1 MNILLAVLAL
11 VFIMLSVLFIQTRLN
26 LKRYKLGPGERDAI
40 FRLEDT
46 PTISLCIPA
55 RNETHALEDCLSS
68 AIASNYP
75 KLEIIVLDDCSQD
88 RTSQIIKGFAHDGVR
103 FVKGKVPSEGWLGK
117 NNAYDVLAQ
126 EARGDYLVFMSVDTR
141 LEPKSLSMLIGYMQV
156 NKLAMV
162 SVLPRRADTWRT
174 SVLMAPL
181 RYFWQTVL
189 PLGVNIPTAT
199 SLWAVRGES
208 LTSLGGFEAFKDKIN
223 LENIL
228 AKKFFSDDKYHF
240 LIASSI
246 FKVWYAKKWQS
257 QVDTAVRLWY
267 PALNKSLLFSLF
279 VIAGHLL
286 LFVFPLVTLTI
297 GLASNSLTFMAGS
310 IACLALSLALF
321 YSYLTRVQTG
331 SQPFIGVLLLPVIAI
346 QETILIVASYYQ
358 YKRGRVDWKGRNIC
372 FPKFNRINNNPDS

>member
-1 MNILLAVLAL
+1 MNILLTVLIV
-11 VFIMLSVLFIQTRLN
+11 VFIVLSVLFIQARLN
-26 LKRYKLGPGERDAI
+26 VKRYKLGPGERDAI

-68 AIASNYP
+68 AIASDYP

-117 NNAYDVLAQ
+117 NNAYDILAQ

-156 NKLAMV
+156 NKLAMI
-162 SVLPRRADTWRT
+162 SVLPRRTDTWRT

-208 LTSLGGFEAFKDKIN
+208 LASLGGFGAFKDKIN
-223 LENIL
+223 LENML
-228 AKKFFSDDKYHF
+228 AKQFFSDGKYRF
-240 LIASSI
+240 LIASTI

-257 QVDTAVRLWY
+257 QVDTAIRLWY
-267 PALNKSLLFSLF
+267 PALNKSFLYSVFI
-279 VIAGHLL
+279 IAAHLL
-286 LFVFPLVTLTI
+286 LFVVPVLVLI
-297 GLASNSLTFMAGS
+297 VSLATGSFVLSIISLG
-310 IACLALSLALF
+310 CLALSLALF
-321 YSYLTRVQTG
+321 YSYLSRVQAG
-331 SQPFIGVLLLPVIAI
+331 SQPFFGMLLLPIIAI
-346 QETILIVASYYQ
+346 QEVILIAASYYQ

-372 FPKFNRINNNPDS
+372 YPVLRWVDKTNG